1 MKYFEKT
8 NLPTPTSNSEPATK
22 GYVDG
27 NKVQKTFTFLTNYAT
42 TESYYC
48 VLRDLNN
55 FSYIGIS
62 TNNENIGR
70 NRNGMEIKAGNVSLF
85 SYSSYYSTAAII
97 SLVKGDDNNFVVSG
111 CSTQEQGGGIVSIN
125 RKISL
130 SDLKTH
136 GITITMNMS
145 TIDTGNYSCG
155 SIIVI

>member
-1 MKYFEKT
+1 MKKPSSHST
-8 NLPTPTSNSEPATK
+8 CSEPATK

-62 TNNENIGR
+62 TTNKNGQR
-70 NRNGMEIKAGNVSLF
+70 YSNGMTITAGNKRLL
-85 SYSSYYSTAAII
+85 SYSSYYSTATII
-97 SLVKGDDNNFVVSG
+97 SLVKGDDDNFVASG
-111 CSTQEQGGGIVSIN
+111 SIASNNGSGIVEMN
-125 RKISL
+125 AKIPL

-136 GITITMNMS
+136 GIAINLYMS
-145 TIDTGNYSCG
+145 EIDTGNYSCG

>member
-1 MKYFEKT
+1 MGIKYK
-8 NLPTPTSNSEPATK
+8 
-22 GYVDG
+22 
-27 NKVQKTFTFLTNYAT
+27 KTFTFLTNYAT

-62 TNNENIGR
+62 TNNKNSAR
-70 NRNGMEIKAGNVSLF
+70 YYNGMEIKAGNVMLF
-85 SYSSYYSTAAII
+85 SYSSYYSTAVII
-97 SLVKGDDNNFVVSG
+97 SLVKGDDDNFVVSG
-111 CSTQEQGGGIVSIN
+111 SSVSEQGSGIVSVN
-125 RKISL
+125 KKISL

-155 SIIVI
+155 SIVVT